1 VERPVSD
8 RRRLPRWALPAAGRG
23 RRLHP
28 WVVDGLLAGLLTALA
43 VAGLVASPPQPQFP
57 DPDALA
63 GLVSLGQTLP
73 LAFRR
78 RRPGTVL
85 VVVWLATGGYLLL
98 GYPPNTTA
106 LLGAMVATYSVAAY
120 GAGRTPVVGALFA
133 AGVIAVVAA
142 AAAGS
147 GADATLTDLAAAVLV
162 FLTAWVLGDRM
173 RTRRAYTTALEERA
187 QRLEQERQ
195 AQAKAAVRDE
205 RTRIA
210 RELHDVVA
218 HNVSVIVVQAT
229 AAGRVLDSDDADP
242 AGVREA
248 LGTIEATGRA
258 ALAELRTVLGVLRT
272 DDQDDHARTPQPGL
286 AKLPEL
292 VQHTRQAGLPVEL
305 WIRGERRALPPGV
318 DLSAYRIVQEALTNA
333 LKHARPTS
341 ATVLV
346 GYQPNRLDLQVSN
359 DDRAASPAGHQRGGQ
374 GLVGMR
380 ERVLL
385 FGGDFQAGP
394 LAGGGFSVQASFPL
408 DPTPR

>member
-1 VERPVSD
+1 VPD
-8 RRRLPRWALPAAGRG
+8 RRRLLRWALPAARRG
-23 RRLHP
+23 RLHP

-43 VAGLVASPPQPQFP
+43 VAGLVASPPQPPFQ

-85 VVVWLATGGYLLL
+85 VVVWLATAGYLLL

-106 LLGAMVATYSVAAY
+106 LVGAIVATYGVAAY
-120 GAGRTPVVGALFA
+120 GAGRTPVVGALFI

-142 AAAGS
+142 AAVGS
-147 GADATLTDLAAAVLV
+147 DADATLTDLAAAVSV

-173 RTRRAYTTALEERA
+173 RTRRAYTAALEERA
-187 QRLEQERQ
+187 HRLEQERE

-229 AAGRVLDSDDADP
+229 AAGRVLDADDADP
-242 AGVREA
+242 VGVREA

-258 ALAELRTVLGVLRT
+258 ALAELRTVLGALRT
-272 DDQDDHARTPQPGL
+272 DQDDHARTPQPGL

-292 VQHTRQAGLPVEL
+292 LQRTREAGLPVEL
-305 WIRGERRALPPGV
+305 RIRGERRALPPGV

-333 LKHARPTS
+333 LKHASPTS

-346 GYQPNRLDLQVSN
+346 RYQPNRLDLQVSN
-359 DDRAASPAGHQRGGQ
+359 DDRGASPTGRHRGGQ

-385 FGGDFQAGP
+385 FEGDFQAGP
-394 LAGGGFSVQASFPL
+394 LPGGGFSVQASFPL
-408 DPTPR
+408 DPTPP

>member
-1 VERPVSD
+1 VERPVPD

-28 WVVDGLLAGLLTALA
+28 LVVDGLLAGLLTTLA
-43 VAGLVASPPQPQFP
+43 VAGLVASPPQPRFH

-73 LAFRR
+73 LVVRR
-78 RRPGTVL
+78 RRPATVL
-85 VVVWLATGGYLLL
+85 VLVWLATAGYLLL

-106 LLGAMVATYSVAAY
+106 LLGAMVATYGVAAY

-147 GADATLTDLAAAVLV
+147 DADATLTELAAAVLV
-162 FLTAWVLGDRM
+162 FLTCWVLGDRM
-173 RTRRAYTTALEERA
+173 RTRRAYTAALEERA

-195 AQAKAAVRDE
+195 VQANAAVREE

-218 HNVSVIVVQAT
+218 HNVSVMVVQAT
-229 AAGRVLDSDDADP
+229 AAGRVLDSDEADP

-292 VQHTRQAGLPVEL
+292 VQRTRQAGLPVEL
-305 WIRGERRALPPGV
+305 RVRGDRRALPPGV

-346 GYQPNRLDLQVSN
+346 GYQPDRLDLQVSN
-359 DDRAASPAGHQRGGQ
+359 DDRAASPAGHQGGQ

-385 FGGDFQAGP
+385 FGGDFRAGP
-394 LAGGGFSVQASFPL
+394 LPGGGYRVQASFPL
-408 DPTPR
+408 DPTPP

>member
-1 VERPVSD
+1 VPDRP
-8 RRRLPRWALPAAGRG
+8 RLLRWALPGFRRG
-23 RRLHP
+23 RLHP
-28 WVVDGLLAGLLTALA
+28 SAVDGLLAGLLAILA
-43 VAGLVASPPQPQFP
+43 VAGLGLSPRQPQFQ

-73 LAFRR
+73 LAVRR
-78 RRPGTVL
+78 RRPGTIL
-85 VVVWLATGGYLLL
+85 VVVWLATAGYLLL

-106 LLGAMVATYSVAAY
+106 LVGAMVATYSVAAY
-120 GAGRTPVVGALFA
+120 GAGRTPVVGALFIT
-133 AGVIAVVAA
+133 GVIAMVAA
-142 AAAGS
+142 AAVGS
-147 GADATLTDLAAAVLV
+147 DTDATLGDLAAAVLV

-173 RTRRAYTTALEERA
+173 RTRRAYTAALEERA
-187 QRLEQERQ
+187 RRLEQERE
-195 AQAKAAVRDE
+195 AQAKAAVREE

-229 AAGRVLDSDDADP
+229 AAGRVLDADDADP
-242 AGVREA
+242 VGVREA

-258 ALAELRTVLGVLRT
+258 ALTELRTVLGALRT
-272 DDQDDHARTPQPGL
+272 DQDDQGRTPQPGL

-292 VQHTRQAGLPVEL
+292 VQRTRQAGLPVEL
-305 WIRGERRALPPGV
+305 RIQGEPLELPPGV

-333 LKHARPTS
+333 LKHASPTS

-346 GYQPNRLDLQVSN
+346 RYQPNSLGLQVSN
-359 DDRAASPAGHQRGGQ
+359 DDRGASPTDRDRGGQ

-394 LAGGGFSVQASFPL
+394 QAGGGYRVQASFPL
-408 DPTPR
+408 DPMPP

>member
-1 VERPVSD
+1 LLV
-8 RRRLPRWALPAAGRG
+8 
-23 RRLHP
+23 
-28 WVVDGLLAGLLTALA
+28 GLVTTLA
-43 VAGLVASPPQPQFP
+43 VAGLVVSPPQPQFK

-73 LAFRR
+73 LAVRR
-78 RRPGTVL
+78 RRPGTIL
-85 VVVWLATGGYLLL
+85 VVVWLATAGYLLL

-106 LLGAMVATYSVAAY
+106 LVGAMVATYSVAAY
-120 GAGRTPVVGALFA
+120 GTGRTPVVGALFI
-133 AGVIAVVAA
+133 AGVIAMVAA
-142 AAAGS
+142 AAVGS
-147 GADATLTDLAAAVLV
+147 DTDATLGDLAAAVLV

-173 RTRRAYTTALEERA
+173 RTRRAYTAALEERA
-187 QRLEQERQ
+187 RGLEQERE
-195 AQAKAAVRDE
+195 ARAKAAVREE

-229 AAGRVLDSDDADP
+229 AAGRVLDADDADP

-258 ALAELRTVLGVLRT
+258 ALAELRTVLGALRT
-272 DDQDDHARTPQPGL
+272 DDQDDQGRTPQPGL

-292 VQHTRQAGLPVEL
+292 AQRTRQAGLPVEL
-305 WIRGERRALPPGV
+305 RIQGEPLELPPGV

-333 LKHARPTS
+333 LKHASPTS

-346 GYQPNRLDLQVSN
+346 RYQPNTLGLQVIN
-359 DDRAASPAGHQRGGQ
+359 DDRGASPTDRDRGGQ

-394 LAGGGFSVQASFPL
+394 LAGGGYRVQASFPL
-408 DPTPR
+408 DPMPP

>member
-1 VERPVSD
+1 VERPVPD
-8 RRRLPRWALPAAGRG
+8 RPRLLRWALPASRRG
-23 RRLHP
+23 RLHP
-28 WVVDGLLAGLLTALA
+28 WVVDGLLAGLLAILA
-43 VAGLVASPPQPQFP
+43 VAGLVVSPPQPQFQ

-73 LAFRR
+73 LALRR
-78 RRPGTVL
+78 WRAGTVL
-85 VVVWLATGGYLLL
+85 VVVWLSTAGYLLL

-120 GAGRTPVVGALFA
+120 GAGRAPLAGALFI
-133 AGVIAVVAA
+133 AGVIAVLAA
-142 AAAGS
+142 ATAGS
-147 GADATLTDLAAAVLV
+147 DADATLTDLAAAVLV

-173 RTRRAYTTALEERA
+173 RTRRAYTAALEERA
-187 QRLEQERQ
+187 RGLEQERE

-218 HNVSVIVVQAT
+218 HNVSVMVVQAT
-229 AAGRVLDSDDADP
+229 AAGRVLDTDETGP

-258 ALAELRTVLGVLRT
+258 ALAELRTVLGALRT
-272 DDQDDHARTPQPGL
+272 DDQDDQGRTPQPGL
-286 AKLPEL
+286 AKLPDL
-292 VQHTRQAGLPVEL
+292 VQRTRQAGLPVEL
-305 WIRGERRALPPGV
+305 RIQGERQALPPGI

-333 LKHARPTS
+333 LKHASPTS

-346 GYQPNRLDLQVSN
+346 RYQPNSLDLQVIN
-359 DDRAASPAGHQRGGQ
+359 DDRGVSPTSRDRGGQ

-385 FGGDFQAGP
+385 FGGDFRAGP
-394 LAGGGFSVQASFPL
+394 LASGGFSVQASFPL
-408 DPTPR
+408 DPTRR